1 MSRHATIPAFFKEY
15 EGEPIGRNSD
25 LSIAYKTVDAIKNK
39 ALFSRYAAKEF
50 DGKVWWNKELK
61 YWCMEIWV
69 SEKHEATFLSEAIVD
84 LLNNANLEFGNR
96 KAMTIKGPSAHS

>member
-1 MSRHATIPAFFKEY
+1 MSRHLTIPASFKEY

-25 LSIAYKTVDAIKNK
+25 LSIAYKTADAIKNK

-50 DGKVWWNKELK
+50 LGKVWWNKELN

-69 SEKHEATFLSEAIVD
+69 SEKHEATFLSEALID
-84 LLNNANLEFGNR
+84 LLNHANQDFGNQ
-96 KAMTIKGPSAHS
+96 KAMTIEGPSPHN